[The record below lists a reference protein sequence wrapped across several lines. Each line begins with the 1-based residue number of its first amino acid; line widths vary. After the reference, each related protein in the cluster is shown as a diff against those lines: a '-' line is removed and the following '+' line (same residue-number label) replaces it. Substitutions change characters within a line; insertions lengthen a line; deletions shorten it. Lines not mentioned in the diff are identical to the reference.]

1 MKNSPKQSTRLTPK
15 LVELA
20 EGTEES
26 GLAAIA
32 CKVMVNC
39 SVANYHE

>member
-15 LVELA
+15 LFGLA

-26 GLAAIA
+26 GQAARA
-32 CKVMVNC
+32 CKAMVNY
-39 SVANYHE
+39 SVAN